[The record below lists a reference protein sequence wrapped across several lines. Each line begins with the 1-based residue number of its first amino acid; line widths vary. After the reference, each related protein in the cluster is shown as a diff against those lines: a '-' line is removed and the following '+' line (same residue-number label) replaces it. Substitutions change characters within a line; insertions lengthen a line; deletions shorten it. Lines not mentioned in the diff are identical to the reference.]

1 MYQFQQKG
9 IKEGI
14 TITYFFDVCDVFR
27 QTDPMIE
34 VEGFVIFNVFEHF
47 SLAEIHKHGI
57 FFYFETIDLQKDVA
71 FATFLAVF
79 LILHY

>member
-1 MYQFQQKG
+1 
-9 IKEGI
+9 
-14 TITYFFDVCDVFR
+14 
-27 QTDPMIE
+27 MIE
-34 VEGFVIFNVFEHF
+34 VEGLVIFNVFEHF
-47 SLAEIHKHGI
+47 SQAEIHKHGI